1 MEFAVFITNILYAI
15 SVILICFT
23 SDVKIEKSNHKKLS
37 IIKDSFKDFSNVIFS
52 EQPDGT
58 VKIPDMWFYSRSA
71 DIKNNE
77 ENNATGIDPE

>member
-1 MEFAVFITNILYAI
+1 MKR
-15 SVILICFT
+15 LIKTKNGF
-23 SDVKIEKSNHKKLS
+23 V
-37 IIKDSFKDFSNVIFS
+37 KDFSNVIFS